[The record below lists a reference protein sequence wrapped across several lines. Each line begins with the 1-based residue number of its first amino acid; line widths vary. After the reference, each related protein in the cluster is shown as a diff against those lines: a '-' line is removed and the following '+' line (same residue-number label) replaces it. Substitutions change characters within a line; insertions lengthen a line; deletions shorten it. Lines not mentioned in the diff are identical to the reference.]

1 MNKSEKLISAIL
13 GIILV
18 VWMFN
23 QSSEDRKAA
32 AARAAAAGEGA
43 ATQEVAAGATGGEAA
58 SVPQEA
64 AKPEAGE
71 EAAATAPEAAP
82 QNVAPQYVHTSE
94 ERLVTLKND
103 DVELVLSSWGARA
116 VSETLLKYARDE
128 GEIGEN
134 NPPVTLDFSENP
146 LFTLGGVPGL
156 APDADYEV
164 VSATETAVTFK
175 NAAVERTIS
184 LEPGYRIALEETFA
198 NEVPVRNTLSIGV
211 MNLGTGRNDMLSID
225 SMTREIPGRK
235 AGVVHYDEEGV
246 LKSYLVGGV
255 GGCGGCGGSDASN
268 LPKDSGPI
276 TIGEPQDWIAIKN
289 RFFVTALAETG
300 TANAGFDANVKR
312 DAMSA
317 VMRTKSVS
325 VDAAFAGAPKSRR
338 FTVYSG
344 PKMQS
349 ALWDLGMKDVMEFGM
364 WRWVCYPMV
373 SVLNMF
379 HAVIPNY
386 GIAII
391 LLTILVR
398 IIFWPLTH
406 KSTISMRR
414 MSEVQPLIKELQ
426 AKYKDNPQR
435 LQQEMFALYREK
447 KVNPMAGCLP
457 MLVQIPVFI
466 ALFTVLRSAVE
477 LRYASF
483 LWISDLSEPERLFQS
498 WFPFGG
504 LNILPIMMAVT
515 MALQSALT
523 PTTGD
528 RSQQRMMMVIMPV
541 MMLVMFYNFPSALS
555 LYWTL
560 SQLISIGQMW
570 WIRKRYTPAPST
582 PSPEPQVVTR
592 QMRRHG

>member
-13 GIILV
+13 GVILV

-23 QSSEDRKAA
+23 QSNESRKAA
-32 AARAAAAGEGA
+32 AAAAEA
-43 ATQEVAAGATGGEAA
+43 EVAVET
-58 SVPQEA
+58 
-64 AKPEAGE
+64 
-71 EAAATAPEAAP
+71 AAATTEGAQTPAPAASAAEACAPKVEEAPAAP
-82 QNVAPQYVHTSE
+82 VHALD

-103 DVELVLSSWGARA
+103 EVELVLSSWGA
-116 VSETLLKYARDE
+116 VVVKETLLKYAERE
-128 GEIGEN
+128 GEVGEG

-146 LFTLGGVPGL
+146 LFALKSVPSL
-156 APDADYEV
+156 SPDADYEL
-164 VSATETAVTFK
+164 VSATETNAVFR
-175 NAAVERTIS
+175 NAVVERTIT
-184 LEPGYRIALEETFA
+184 LRPGYQIDLDERFAQETSVRTALS
-198 NEVPVRNTLSIGV
+198 LGV
-211 MNLGTGRNDMLSID
+211 MNLGAGKNDMLSID
-225 SMTREIPGRK
+225 SMRRATPTVKGE
-235 AGVVHYDEEGV
+235 VVHYDEEGI

-255 GGCGGCGGSDASN
+255 GGCGGCGGSDASS
-268 LPKDSGPI
+268 LPRDSGPV
-276 TIGEPQDWIAIKN
+276 TIGEEQDWIAVKN

-300 TANAGFDANVKR
+300 AENAGFDASVKR
-312 DAMSA
+312 DTESA
-317 VMRTKSVS
+317 VLRTKSVA
-325 VDAAFAGAPKSRR
+325 VDAAFRSAPLERH

-344 PKMQS
+344 PKKQS
-349 ALWDLGMKDVMEFGM
+349 ALWDLGMRDVMEFGM

-373 SVLNMF
+373 KVLNF
-379 HAVIPNY
+379 FYAIIPNY

-426 AKYKDNPQR
+426 AKFKDNPQR

-483 LWISDLSEPERLFQS
+483 LWISDLSEPERLFAD

-504 LNILPIMMAVT
+504 LNILPILMAAT
-515 MALQSALT
+515 MALQSALS
-523 PTTGD
+523 PTAGD
-528 RSQQRMMMVIMPV
+528 RSQQRMMMVIMPI
-541 MMLVMFYNFPSALS
+541 MMLVMFYSFPSALS

-560 SQLISIGQMW
+560 SQVISIGQMW
-570 WIRKRYTPAPST
+570 WIRKRYTPAAAT
-582 PSPEPQVVTR
+582 AGVDARETR

>member
-13 GIILV
+13 GIILI

-32 AARAAAAGEGA
+32 QAAAKSAADAALSSEVAPAAADPSAATQVASTAASEAATAEAAAA
-43 ATQEVAAGATGGEAA
+43 
-58 SVPQEA
+58 P
-64 AKPEAGE
+64 
-71 EAAATAPEAAP
+71 APAP
-82 QNVAPQYVHTSE
+82 VHLTD
-94 ERLVTLKND
+94 ERLVTLRNEE
-103 DVELVLSSWGARA
+103 VELVVSSWGARA

-146 LFTLGGVPGL
+146 LFTLRNVPGL
-156 APDADYEV
+156 TPDADYEV
-164 VSATETAVTFK
+164 VSATETAVTFR
-175 NAAVERTIS
+175 NGVVERTIT

-198 NEVPVRNTLSIGV
+198 DEVPGRTTLSLGV

-225 SMTREIPGRK
+225 SMTREVPGRK
-235 AGVVHYDEEGV
+235 SEVVHYDEEGV

-255 GGCGGCGGSDASN
+255 GGCGGCGGSDASS
-268 LPKDSGPI
+268 LPRDSGTV
-276 TIGEPQDWIAIKN
+276 TIGDPQDWIAIKN

-300 TANAGFDANVKR
+300 VANSGFDANVRR
-312 DAMSA
+312 DTSSA
-317 VMRTKSVS
+317 VLRTKSVS
-325 VDAAFAGAPKSRR
+325 VDAAFTGSPKSRR

-349 ALWDLGMKDVMEFGM
+349 ALWDLGMRDVMEFGM

-373 SVLNMF
+373 SVLNFF
-379 HAVIPNY
+379 HAIIPNY

-477 LRYASF
+477 LRYAPF

-504 LNILPIMMAVT
+504 LNILPILMAAT

-523 PTTGD
+523 PTAGD
-528 RSQQRMMMVIMPV
+528 KSQQRMMMVIMPI
-541 MMLVMFYNFPSALS
+541 MMLVMFYSFPSALS

-560 SQLISIGQMW
+560 SQLISIAQMW
-570 WIRKRYTPAPST
+570 WIRKRYTPAPLQAA
-582 PSPEPQVVTR
+582 PAPEVMTR